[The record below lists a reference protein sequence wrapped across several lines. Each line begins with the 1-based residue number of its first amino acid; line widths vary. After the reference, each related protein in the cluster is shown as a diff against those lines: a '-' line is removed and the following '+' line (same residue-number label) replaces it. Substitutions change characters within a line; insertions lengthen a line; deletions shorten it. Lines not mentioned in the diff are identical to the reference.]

1 MFWHETPSI
10 GFLYHI
16 TAYEGHFIVLVG
28 KINMFS
34 SEKLRMELK
43 CHRSD
48 VTDVDV
54 FNVFY
59 HTKTTSGNVFFPRM
73 FKTT

>member
-1 MFWHETPSI
+1 M
-10 GFLYHI
+10 
-16 TAYEGHFIVLVG
+16 LVG
-28 KINMFS
+28 KINMFF

-59 HTKTTSGNVFFPRM
+59 HTKTTSDTETGFFPNVKNDM
-73 FKTT
+73 KLCEFLK